1 MLHFATQSVAFV
13 SVVGVGLMLQAVF
26 PNHNALCF
34 RVTGVELSLDVLE
47 LTKVH
52 VFDAFSA
59 ESHVYN
65 QRSEN

>member
-1 MLHFATQSVAFV
+1 MLHFAAQSVVFV
-13 SVVGVGLMLQAVF
+13 SVVGVGLALQPVF
-26 PNHNALCF
+26 SSHNALFF
-34 RVTGVELSLDVLE
+34 RVAGVELSLDVLE
-47 LTKVH
+47 LSKVH